1 MNTTVP
7 KKLTQLFLEKRLV
20 TEARLADAVEAQKSQ
35 GQFFGS
41 FLVEQGWISLDR
53 LMEVLAE
60 YYQIRY
66 VRLDDTTIDPKAIA
80 SMPLKVALHYHTM
93 PIALR
98 DSTLTVAISNP
109 QDVQAL
115 DDLQLAL
122 QRRYTIEPVLASNE
136 EILRAVKAHYGV
148 GAETVSR
155 ILTERPNAATAKG
168 TDEEA
173 LEDIE
178 QLASEAS
185 VVKLVNQLILEA
197 HSRRATDIHLE
208 PYRGKVRLR
217 YRIDGMLHAVDIPP
231 ALRQLYPAIVS
242 RVKVLS
248 NLDIVERRLPQD
260 GRASVKI
267 GDQKLDLRISAMPTP
282 SGQSVVIR
290 ILPNQ
295 MLLDLHDLGFHADD
309 QKTLEMILKKPH
321 GIIFVTGP
329 TGSGKTTT
337 LYACLKTINAEE
349 RKIITLEDPIEYELE
364 GITQVHVNPAI
375 GLTFAQGLRGM
386 LRHDPNVM
394 MVGEVRDA
402 ETAELAIRIALTGH
416 LVLST
421 LHTNDAAGGIT
432 RLMDMGIDPY
442 LITSSVECVIGQRLI
457 RLLCSTC
464 KEAATIKRDDGNQ
477 WYRSRGCKQCH
488 QTGYHGRI
496 AIYEFFLMAQ
506 SLKDLVLKK
515 ASADMIRRAAIELG
529 MRPMR
534 DAGMEKVNAGL
545 TTLDEILRVTEE
557 GT

>member
-1 MNTTVP
+1 
-7 KKLTQLFLEKRLV
+7 
-20 TEARLADAVEAQKSQ
+20 
-35 GQFFGS
+35 
-41 FLVEQGWISLDR
+41 
-53 LMEVLAE
+53 
-60 YYQIRY
+60 
-66 VRLDDTTIDPKAIA
+66 
-80 SMPLKVALHYHTM
+80 MPLKVALHYHAI
-93 PIALR
+93 PVALR

-122 QRRYTIEPVLASNE
+122 QRRYTIEPILAAHE
-136 EILRAVKAHYGV
+136 EILRAIKAHYGV
-148 GAETVSR
+148 GAETVSQ
-155 ILTERPNAATAKG
+155 ILIDRPNAATTKG
-168 TDEEA
+168 TDEDA

-217 YRIDGMLHAVDIPP
+217 YRVDGMLHAVDIPP

-242 RVKVLS
+242 RIKVLS

-295 MLLDLHDLGFHADD
+295 MLLDHHDLGFRVED
-309 QKTLEMILKKPH
+309 QKTLEMILQKPH

-337 LYACLKTINAEE
+337 LYACLKSINAEE

-364 GITQVHVNPAI
+364 GVTQVHVNPAI
-375 GLTFAQGLRGM
+375 GLTFAKGLRGM

-394 MVGEVRDA
+394 MVGEVRDV

-442 LITSSVECVIGQRLI
+442 LITSSVECVIGQRLV
-457 RLLCSTC
+457 RLLCPSC
-464 KEAATIKRDDGNQ
+464 KELATLKRGDGEQ

-488 QTGYHGRI
+488 QTGYLGRT

-506 SLKDLVLKK
+506 PIKELVLNK
-515 ASADMIRRAAIELG
+515 ASADAIRRAAVELG
-529 MRPMR
+529 MRSMR
-534 DAGMEKVNAGL
+534 EAGLEKVRAGL